1 LEVPYKISVGKFVLF
16 DIRVA
21 GLYRAR

>member
-1 LEVPYKISVGKFVLF
+1 LEVTYKISMGKFVLF

>member
-1 LEVPYKISVGKFVLF
+1 LEVSYKVSGENFVKF

>member
-1 LEVPYKISVGKFVLF
+1 LEVIYKISVGKFVLF

>member
-1 LEVPYKISVGKFVLF
+1 LEVTYKISVGKFVPF

>member
-1 LEVPYKISVGKFVLF
+1 LEVTYKISVGKFVPF
-16 DIRVA
+16 NIRVA

>member
-1 LEVPYKISVGKFVLF
+1 LEVSYKISVGKFVLF